1 MNVLQPTKWAAIILL
16 LISTQVFAQMS
27 NEKKTFSNP
36 VIYSDVPDVDVIRV
50 DDTFYMISTTMHL
63 MPGAPIMRSKDLVNW
78 EIISYLYDEIKDSP
92 FYDLEGGHVYSAG
105 QWASSIRYHNGK
117 FYVFFATNKPGK
129 SYIYTATDPAGKWE
143 RLSVLNQ
150 FHDASLLFDDDG
162 RVYLAHSAGNIRI
175 TELKSDLSGVK
186 EDGLEVTAIHGEQQ
200 GYKGL
205 FEGTH
210 IFKHDGKYY
219 MMLIWWPQNDIR
231 TQLCF
236 RSDRIEGPYES
247 KTILC
252 DVIDNPGKGVA
263 QGCVIDTKDGEWYGF
278 LFQDFGAVGRTPVL
292 MPCRWEDGW
301 PMLGDENGKV
311 SKVMEKPIKGYP
323 ETPLV
328 ISDDFTSTK
337 LALNWQWNHNP
348 DNNLWSLTERP
359 GYLRL
364 RTGKVVQNI
373 FEARNTLSQ
382 RTEGP
387 LCSGIISIDISRMKD
402 GDVTGLGAYNGEP
415 GLISVV
421 KEKKK
426 KYIVMTDRGQEMKR
440 VELKKNNVHLRMDC
454 DFNINIDKARFYYSL
469 DGKEWIQLGPEFQM
483 IYYTDHFMG
492 IRFAIYNYATKHS
505 GGYVDVDFFEYS
517 KEPLQQTS
525 LKPRLV
531 VLTDIAPGDIEPD
544 DMESMIRLLVHADLY
559 EIEALIASSGWNSSG
574 RPYPT
579 SWIDSLKTTINE
591 YEKDLPN
598 LMKRSEQTGF
608 LPLDMECR
616 QQKIG
621 YWPSAEYL
629 RSRLML
635 GSLQMGYKNLSH
647 ENRSAGSDLIIK
659 LTDEADDRPLWIT
672 IWGGGNTLA
681 QAIWQVKQERTEEQL
696 KGFLN
701 KLRVYTITDQD
712 VPWEDRHINYPFS
725 SHHWMR
731 REFGKDLLFI
741 WDESAWLSQND
752 FGAKSWKE
760 YATHIQN
767 HGNLGAIYPKNKWGV
782 EGDTP
787 SFLHLM
793 PNGLNN
799 PAVPNHTGWGGYFE
813 WNQGMDNETYCYTN
827 HSAPTKEISRKYEKY
842 FYPATFNN
850 FAARMDW
857 ASEGR
862 GNRNPVVIV
871 NGEQGIAILKLHPK
885 QGSEVILDGSQSFDP
900 DADSITFKWWVL
912 PEAGSYPGTVTIVDA
927 NMEKARIKIPQDAIG
942 KSIHVI
948 CEVTDSGNP
957 SLTSY
962 RRVLFEVSE

>member
-1 MNVLQPTKWAAIILL
+1 MNIMKTSRWIIAVLL
-16 LISTQVFAQMS
+16 LLSTQIVAQTIG
-27 NEKKTFSNP
+27 EKKTFSNP
-36 VIYSDVPDVDVIRV
+36 VIFADVPDVDVIRV

-92 FYDLEGGHVYSAG
+92 FYDLEGGNVYSAG
-105 QWASSIRYHNGK
+105 QWASSLRYHNGK
-117 FYVFFATNKPGK
+117 FYAFFATNNPSK

-143 RLSVLNQ
+143 KLSVLNQ

-162 RVYLAHSAGNIRI
+162 RVYLAHGSGDIKI

-186 EDGLEVTAIHGEQQ
+186 EGGLNTTAIHGAQH
-200 GYKGL
+200 GYEGL

-210 IFKHDGKYY
+210 LYKFDGKYY
-219 MMLIWWPQNDIR
+219 MLIIWWPKNGIR

-236 RSDRIEGPYES
+236 RSDHIEGPYES
-247 KTILC
+247 KIILS

-263 QGCVIDTKDGEWYGF
+263 QGCIIDTKDGDWYGF

-292 MPCRWEDGW
+292 MECRWEDGW
-301 PMLGDENGKV
+301 PMLGGLNGKI

-348 DNNLWSLTERP
+348 DNKRWSLTERP
-359 GYLRL
+359 GYMRL
-364 RTGKVVQNI
+364 KTGKVVQNI
-373 FEARNTLSQ
+373 FEARNTLTQ

-387 LCSGIISIDISRMKD
+387 KCSGIISIDLSHMKD
-402 GDVTGLGAYNGEP
+402 GDIAGLGAYNGEP

-426 KYIVMTDRGQEMKR
+426 KFLIMTDRGQEKER
-440 VELKKNNVHLRMDC
+440 VELKKDNVYLRMDC
-454 DFNINIDKARFYYSL
+454 DFNINVDKAKFYYSL
-469 DGKEWIQLGPEFQM
+469 DGTEWIQLGSEFQM

-492 IRFAIYNYATKHS
+492 IRFAIFNYATKTS
-505 GGYVDVDFFEYS
+505 GGYVDVDFFKYG
-517 KEPLQQTS
+517 KEILKQTQ
-525 LKPRLV
+525 LKPRVV

-544 DMESMIRLLVHADLY
+544 DMESMIRLLVHADQY
-559 EIEALIASSGWNSSG
+559 EIEALIASSGWNNSG
-574 RPYPT
+574 RAYPV
-579 SWIDSLKTTINE
+579 SWMDSLKTTINA
-591 YEKDLPN
+591 YENDLPN
-598 LMKRSEQTGF
+598 LMKRSEQSGF
-608 LPLDMECR
+608 LPLDKECR
-616 QQKIG
+616 QQELG
-621 YWPSAEYL
+621 YWPSSDYL
-629 RSRLML
+629 RSRSML
-635 GSLQMGYKNLSH
+635 GSLNMGYKNLG
-647 ENRSAGSDLIIK
+647 EGNRSEGSDFIIK
-659 LTDEADDRPLWIT
+659 LVDEADERPLWIT
-672 IWGGGNTLA
+672 VWGGGNTLA

-696 KGFLN
+696 KTFLN

-712 VPWEDRHINYPFS
+712 VAWGDSYSLS
-725 SHHWMR
+725 SHQWMR

-752 FGAKSWKE
+752 LGAKSWKE

-767 HGNLGAIYPKNKWGV
+767 HGNLGRIYPKNKWGV

-787 SFLHLM
+787 SFLHVM
-793 PNGLNN
+793 PNGLND
-799 PAVPNHTGWGGYFE
+799 PSSPNQTGWGGYFE
-813 WNQGMDNETYCYTN
+813 WSLGKDQETYCYTN
-827 HSAPTKEISRKYEKY
+827 HSGSAKEISQKYEKY
-842 FYPATFNN
+842 FYPSTFNN

-857 ASEGR
+857 ASKGK

-871 NGEQGIAILKLHPK
+871 NREDGTGILNLSPK
-885 QGSEVILDGSQSFDP
+885 QGKEIMLDASRSFDP
-900 DADSITFKWWVL
+900 DADQITFKWWVL
-912 PEAGSYPGTVTIVDA
+912 PEAGTYPGAVTIMDA
-927 NMEKARIKIPQDAIG
+927 NMEKARIEIPLDAAG

-948 CEVTDSGNP
+948 CEVTDTGNP

-962 RRVLFEVSE
+962 RRIVIEPTR